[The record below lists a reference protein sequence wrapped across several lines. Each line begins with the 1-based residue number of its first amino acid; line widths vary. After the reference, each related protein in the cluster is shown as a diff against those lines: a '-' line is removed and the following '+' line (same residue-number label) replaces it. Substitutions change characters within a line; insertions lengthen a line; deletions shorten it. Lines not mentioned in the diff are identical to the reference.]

1 MSDYT
6 PLTIAGPSRLQK
18 LKSLIGELD
27 PAPSVKVLWGP
38 KIYRSSHFPDIIFP
52 TQPILLLPD
61 RMNARQAML
70 YWMLLA
76 VLPFIPGCR
85 GVQIHSQVV

>member
-6 PLTIAGPSRLQK
+6 PSTIAGPSRLQK

-27 PAPSVKVLWGP
+27 PAPRVKVLWGP

-52 TQPILLLPD
+52 TQSILLLPERE
-61 RMNARQAML
+61 RMNARQARIQDVIML
-70 YWMLLA
+70 YS
-76 VLPFIPGCR
+76 
-85 GVQIHSQVV
+85 GVG